1 MAVSPVLEPPPG
13 EEQPSAPVRCKCC
26 NRILKNP
33 KSAELKLGPVC
44 TGHWE
49 APEQ

>member
-1 MAVSPVLEPPPG
+1 MAVSQVLEPEAAEKPAP
-13 EEQPSAPVRCKCC
+13 PVRCKCC

-33 KSAELKLGPVC
+33 DSANLKLGPVC
-44 TGHWE
+44 TKHWE